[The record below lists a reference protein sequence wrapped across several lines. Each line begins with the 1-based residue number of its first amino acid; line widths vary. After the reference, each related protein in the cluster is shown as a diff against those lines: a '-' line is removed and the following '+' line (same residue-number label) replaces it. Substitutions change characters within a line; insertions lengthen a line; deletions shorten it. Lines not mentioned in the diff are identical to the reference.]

1 MHQKEVQPAEMINED
16 LEVLNK
22 IFLHT
27 GFFEN
32 AVDWRVLK
40 TSRESMK
47 TARSSS
53 SNPPTGNQST
63 F

>member
-27 GFFEN
+27 GSFEN

-47 TARSSS
+47 TTRSSS